1 MAKAMGEE
9 AGKEL
14 VKKSKAIFGTTLASV
29 TSADAQTVQLKN
41 AGGDIIGSANIT
53 MPTDSA
59 PGLMLKSEKTKLAG
73 IATGANNYSLPTA
86 SASTLGGIKV
96 GTNLS
101 ISSGV
106 LSAKDTTYSNAT
118 AAASGLMSSNDFV
131 KLSNIASYA
140 TATRP
145 YTSSTQTGS
154 YLSGTIGL
162 EGDSGAISVTDDSTA
177 DGTANCKV
185 TFAHSTAS
193 GYKHIPSGGSSGQV
207 LRWSA
212 DGTAAWGADNN
223 TTYSAGTGIGLS
235 GTTFSNAGVRSI
247 STGSSNGTISVN
259 TNGTSA
265 EVSVKGLGSAAY
277 TASTAYAAASHTH
290 SYAGSSSAGGAATSA
305 NKLNTNAGSVTN
317 PVYFANGV
325 PVNTSYTFSN
335 ATLGTGTTTIPTSK
349 AVSDAIAAAQTDAA
363 MYRGTVTAADHA
375 TGGLPD
381 THKSGWYWVVAKAG
395 TYAGEVCEVGDMI
408 FCNNTDTWSSAD
420 GESAFQADFDVVQ
433 SNIDFLTAAE
443 VDAWF

>member
-73 IATGANNYSLPTA
+73 IATGANAYILPTA
-86 SASTLGGIKV
+86 SASTLGGVKV

-118 AAASGLMSSNDFV
+118 ASTAGLMSAADFS
-131 KLSNIASYA
+131 KLSNIDSYA
-140 TATRP
+140 TSTKL
-145 YTSSTQTGS
+145 YTDSTPDS
-154 YLSGTIGL
+154 NYLHGNIGL
-162 EGDSGAISVTDDSTA
+162 KGDGAIVVKDGSNDENVT
-177 DGTANCKV
+177 NCTV

-193 GYKHIPSGGSSGQV
+193 GYKHIPSGGSSGQI

-247 STGSSNGTISVN
+247 STGSTNGTISVN

-305 NKLNTNAGSVTN
+305 NKLNTNAGSATN

-325 PVNTSYTFSN
+325 PVKTSYTFTN

-349 AVSDAIAAAQTDAA
+349 AVSDAIAAAQADAA
-363 MYRGTVTAADHA
+363 MYQGTVTAADHA

-408 FCNNTDTWSSAD
+408 FCNTTDTWSSAD

>member
-106 LSAKDTTYSNAT
+106 LSAQD
-118 AAASGLMSSNDFV
+118 
-131 KLSNIASYA
+131 
-140 TATRP
+140 
-145 YTSSTQTGS
+145 
-154 YLSGTIGL
+154 
-162 EGDSGAISVTDDSTA
+162 
-177 DGTANCKV
+177 
-185 TFAHSTAS
+185 
-193 GYKHIPSGGSSGQV
+193 
-207 LRWSA
+207 
-212 DGTAAWGADNN
+212 

-247 STGSSNGTISVN
+247 ATGSTNGTISVN

-265 EVSVKGLGSAAY
+265 DVSVKGLGSAAY
-277 TASTAYAAASHTH
+277 TASTAYASASHTH

-305 NKLNTNAGSVTN
+305 NKLNTNAGSATN
-317 PVYFANGV
+317 PVYFSNGV
-325 PVNTSYTFSN
+325 PVNTSYTFTN

-349 AVSDAIAAAQTDAA
+349 AVSDAIAAAQADAA
-363 MYRGTVTAADHA
+363 MYQGTITAADHA

-381 THKSGWYWVVAKAG
+381 AHKSGWYWVVAKAG

-408 FCNNTDTWSSAD
+408 FCNTTDTWSSAD

>member
-14 VKKSKAIFGTTLASV
+14 VKKSKAIFGTTLGSV

-73 IATGANNYSLPTA
+73 IATGANAYSLPTA

-118 AAASGLMSSNDFV
+118 ASTAGLMSAENFS
-131 KLSNIASYA
+131 KLSNIDSYA
-140 TATRP
+140 TSTKL
-145 YTSSTQTGS
+145 YTDSTPDS
-154 YLSGTIGL
+154 NYLHGGIGL
-162 EGDSGAISVTDDSTA
+162 KGDGAIVVKDDSA
-177 DGTANCKV
+177 DENVTNCTV

-193 GYKHIPSGGSSGQV
+193 GYKHIPSGGSSGQI

-247 STGSSNGTISVN
+247 STGSTNGTISVN

-305 NKLNTNAGSVTN
+305 NKLNTNAGSATN

-325 PVNTSYTFSN
+325 PVKTSYTFTN

-349 AVSDAIAAAQTDAA
+349 AVSDAIAAAQADAA
-363 MYRGTVTAADHA
+363 MYQGTITAADHA

-408 FCNNTDTWSSAD
+408 FCNNTSTWSSAD

>member
-14 VKKSKAIFGTTLASV
+14 VKKSKAIFGTTLGSV

-73 IATGANNYSLPTA
+73 IATGANAYSLPTA
-86 SASTLGGIKV
+86 SASTLGGVKV

-118 AAASGLMSSNDFV
+118 NSMAGLMSAADFS
-131 KLSNIASYA
+131 KLSNIDSYA
-140 TATRP
+140 TSTKL
-145 YTSSTQTGS
+145 YTDSTPDS
-154 YLSGTIGL
+154 NYLHGGIGL
-162 EGDSGAISVTDDSTA
+162 KGDGAIVVKDDSNDENVT
-177 DGTANCKV
+177 NCTV

-193 GYKHIPSGGSSGQV
+193 GYKHIPSGGSSGQI

-235 GTTFSNAGVRSI
+235 GTKFYNTGVRSI
-247 STGSSNGTISVN
+247 STGSTNGTISVN

-305 NKLNTNAGSVTN
+305 NKLNTNAGSATN

-325 PVNTSYTFSN
+325 PVKTSYTFTN

-349 AVSDAIAAAQTDAA
+349 AVSDAIAAAQADAA
-363 MYRGTVTAADHA
+363 MYQGTITAADHA

-395 TYAGEVCEVGDMI
+395 TYAGDACEVGDMI
-408 FCNNTDTWSSAD
+408 FCNNTSTWSSAD